1 MSDRPTLTDA
11 DVWRLATERVNADEL
26 AAYAGIPIDVAR
38 AWISRVV
45 AKAMRPAKEVP
56 SVAAIRAAHGVSRA
70 TAYRWRA
77 AALATKGAR

>member
-1 MSDRPTLTDA
+1 MSDHPTLTDA
-11 DVWRLATERVNADEL
+11 DVWRLATERVNANEL
-26 AAYAGIPIDVAR
+26 AACAGIPVDVAR

-77 AALATKGAR
+77 AALAAKGPR

>member
-11 DVWRLATERVNADEL
+11 DVWRLAAERVNADEL

-38 AWISRVV
+38 AWIGRVV